1 MSGQELEKIPN
12 ADMHYFFERAKRG
25 GISDATTRHSKAN
38 NPDCPDFDP
47 TKETKYINYIDMN
60 NLYGYVMRDF
70 LPYRGLEFI
79 EVTDDTIKEA
89 STTIRT
95 NRD

>member
-1 MSGQELEKIPN
+1 MRICIIFSKEPREEAFLMQQQ
-12 ADMHYFFERAKRG
+12 D
-25 GISDATTRHSKAN
+25 SKAN
-38 NPDCPDFDP
+38 NPDCPDYDP